1 MGKQYLDEVGLQIV
15 ADKVKESISVGSA
28 AMAKAMEVE
37 DENTLLSQ
45 SVNNINNSL
54 PYSFNTTSNISN
66 FNRKFVHEN
75 NSLSWTATHT
85 GKLTLRLVKHGDGYS
100 LYLGNQNG
108 MLDTYDNF
116 FGTPT
121 QATGMTE
128 VSITMIAWVKKG
140 DVIRLESNL
149 PSSTAAEDMFF
160 CQTGLLAYNNN
171 FD

>member
-1 MGKQYLDEVGLQIV
+1 MNKQYLDKEGLQIV

-54 PYSFNTTSNISN
+54 PYSFNTTANISD

-121 QATGMTE
+121 QAIGITE
-128 VSITMIAWVKKG
+128 VSITMTAWVKKG

-149 PSSTAAEDMFF
+149 PSTTTVEDMFF
-160 CQTGLLAYNNN
+160 CQTGILAYNNN